1 MRVKKIIY
9 VLIIILILS
18 SIILYIS
25 IFFSRK
31 ENIKVSNLKNNY
43 EATATVTANL
53 LNYDE
58 TNTDIVWNNNPDK
71 LTLKRNTSENVSI
84 KVAYDENNVFFLID
98 DLKNTDKVELYVNIN
113 SENNKY
119 HVFNIND
126 IGTENDVQVMKKNG
140 EEEEELSGW
149 NVSKLVNIDENDNY
163 KFFLSIPKN
172 KLFED
177 EEQINQV
184 YLNVVIKNDENQSI
198 ILDGSKIENISTW
211 STINF
216 KKFANKTVKDI
227 KNKVIGKDNSNLFML
242 VKDED
247 ITNILENLNE
257 THSGTENKIQEG
269 YRKLKNKY
277 DDICRGE
284 RTGAEFDAPID
295 GTERNDTED
304 SNNDYR
310 SVLKKELPN
319 VLLLYKI
326 NKEQYKNLHDFTY
339 KTNAT
344 NYATWLKAQI
354 LKVCDCDDEEEG
366 KFRNW
371 EYGSFLNVGDIT
383 NAVAMTYNWLYDD
396 LTDNEKE
403 LIEKALIENAIVIF
417 NTPEYKDFFTPPS
430 SNVNT
435 NQDQVINS
443 AMGMASLAL
452 LNKDYYLEKNDNN
465 TYIIKD
471 KSGIQM
477 GNEFDLN
484 DSLLSDMIED
494 IIAEENAKEKF
505 NNLLCAIIA
514 KSINLQTSFFE
525 DRLEGGGYPEGMTYF
540 RYGMGASIRFI
551 SSLYNLTGTDFDILD
566 IEGLYDSLLY
576 PVYIGGHSDK
586 LFNYSDVSEA
596 TSAIG
601 NVSNTGIIWLA
612 NAYIDKCKRDNPEEN
627 PIDIVPNSY
636 YLYKIEQQY
645 LSGMQ
650 NILWYNID
658 NAEKAS
664 EITNYAQNYLF
675 KNIGI
680 ACINKNLDDISTEDM
695 YIGIKTGKIQITHGD
710 LDIGSFVLD
719 ALGERW
725 IEDFGS
731 ENYNAKDMKKGELG
745 RWNYYKKRA
754 EGHSTIVI
762 NPREYPYYSLAN
774 RYYYLIPDQF
784 IYSEMKN
791 NIIEFNSNKDGNVL
805 LWLDMTEAYN
815 KPKNYSKASE
825 SNKDNGNTAKRK
837 IEYNIE
843 DKTAIIED
851 TVSINKRENEL
862 YSFLNISSD
871 ANIKISKNGKNVVLS
886 KEDKDGNIKKVIV
899 EISPNSI
906 TSAKFET
913 MPKELLCEYLQN
925 DDNDELEAN
934 TNVNEIEDIVNG
946 EKVTLN
952 INAVQARDNIMKYS
966 ENTDK
971 KDNEK
976 LMIHVS
982 NLTKNKERTVGM
994 KFIPIY
1000 TDKKNDYNY
1009 NVKFYNEDGTLLEE
1023 KSQIEYGENVI
1034 YTGTIPI
1041 KEANQEYTYTFKDW
1055 YIINNGN
1062 EEQADLDFITGD
1074 TDVYARYNK
1083 TKNKYTVTF
1092 YNEDGTE
1099 TFGTSTVEYGDTAQV
1114 PDTVPEE
1121 YRNDFY
1127 VWYTDL
1133 TCTDEDDLTDVLT
1146 DREVYLGLKKYTINY
1161 ILNEGTNNSENPETY
1176 TVEDTIILKEATRE
1190 GYVFDGWYENEN
1202 FTGEKVSQIGP
1213 EQTEDVILYAKWI
1226 RNEVIEITLNK
1237 TQITIEEDQTENLIA
1252 TITPE
1257 NATNKEVVWTSSDE
1271 NVATVDGE
1279 GTVTAVGVGEATI
1292 TAKTENGIT
1301 ATCRVTVTQK
1311 IINPT
1316 EITLNKTQI
1325 TIEEEQ
1331 TENLIATI
1339 TPENAT
1345 NKEVVWTST
1354 NESVATVDEE
1364 GTVTA
1369 VGVGE
1374 AIITVTTENNMT
1386 ATCSVTVTQKI
1397 INPTEITLNKTQI
1410 TIEEEQT
1417 ENLIATIAPENATNK
1432 EVIWTSSNESVAT
1445 VEDGKVT
1452 AVGVGESTI
1461 TAKTE
1466 NGITATCSVRVV
1478 DSIPPEIQISKNIT
1492 EITNNNVIVSLN
1504 SNKQLQELEGWDL
1517 SEDKKVLTKEYENN
1531 QDETITVKDLAGN
1544 EIIVNISVNNID
1556 KKAPIASYKYGKTSY
1571 INNNITVEIN
1581 FNEEVQELEG
1591 WKLSKDSQKLTKEY
1605 SVTTEEQIQVKD
1617 IAGNVCELNIN
1628 VIVNENDNTN
1638 NIISNNRYIPRI
1650 LTDTARRFIFF

>member
-1 MRVKKIIY
+1 
-9 VLIIILILS
+9 
-18 SIILYIS
+18 
-25 IFFSRK
+25 
-31 ENIKVSNLKNNY
+31 
-43 EATATVTANL
+43 
-53 LNYDE
+53 
-58 TNTDIVWNNNPDK
+58 
-71 LTLKRNTSENVSI
+71 
-84 KVAYDENNVFFLID
+84 
-98 DLKNTDKVELYVNIN
+98 
-113 SENNKY
+113 
-119 HVFNIND
+119 
-126 IGTENDVQVMKKNG
+126 
-140 EEEEELSGW
+140 
-149 NVSKLVNIDENDNY
+149 
-163 KFFLSIPKN
+163 
-172 KLFED
+172 
-177 EEQINQV
+177 
-184 YLNVVIKNDENQSI
+184 
-198 ILDGSKIENISTW
+198 
-211 STINF
+211 
-216 KKFANKTVKDI
+216 
-227 KNKVIGKDNSNLFML
+227 
-242 VKDED
+242 
-247 ITNILENLNE
+247 
-257 THSGTENKIQEG
+257 
-269 YRKLKNKY
+269 
-277 DDICRGE
+277 
-284 RTGAEFDAPID
+284 
-295 GTERNDTED
+295 
-304 SNNDYR
+304 
-310 SVLKKELPN
+310 
-319 VLLLYKI
+319 
-326 NKEQYKNLHDFTY
+326 
-339 KTNAT
+339 
-344 NYATWLKAQI
+344 
-354 LKVCDCDDEEEG
+354 
-366 KFRNW
+366 
-371 EYGSFLNVGDIT
+371 
-383 NAVAMTYNWLYDD
+383 MTYNWLYDD

-477 GNEFDLN
+477 GNEFGLN

-494 IIAEENAKEKF
+494 IIADENAKEKF

-675 KNIGI
+675 ENIGI

-695 YIGIKTGKIQITHGD
+695 YIGIKTGKIQRTHGD

-805 LWLDMTEAYN
+805 LWFDMTEAYN

-1190 GYVFDGWYENEN
+1190 GYVFDENEN

-1279 GTVTAVGVGEATI
+1279 GT
-1292 TAKTENGIT
+1292 
-1301 ATCRVTVTQK
+1301 
-1311 IINPT
+1311 
-1316 EITLNKTQI
+1316 
-1325 TIEEEQ
+1325 
-1331 TENLIATI
+1331 
-1339 TPENAT
+1339 
-1345 NKEVVWTST
+1345 
-1354 NESVATVDEE
+1354 
-1364 GTVTA
+1364 
-1369 VGVGE
+1369 
-1374 AIITVTTENNMT
+1374 
-1386 ATCSVTVTQKI
+1386 
-1397 INPTEITLNKTQI
+1397 
-1410 TIEEEQT
+1410 
-1417 ENLIATIAPENATNK
+1417 
-1432 EVIWTSSNESVAT
+1432 
-1445 VEDGKVT
+1445 VT

-1544 EIIVNISVNNID
+1544 IITLNIKVVVENN
-1556 KKAPIASYKYGKTSY
+1556 S
-1571 INNNITVEIN
+1571 INNKNMYI
-1581 FNEEVQELEG
+1581 LR
-1591 WKLSKDSQKLTKEY
+1591 
-1605 SVTTEEQIQVKD
+1605 
-1617 IAGNVCELNIN
+1617 
-1628 VIVNENDNTN
+1628 IV
-1638 NIISNNRYIPRI
+1638 
-1650 LTDTARRFIFF
+1650 TDTAKRFIFF